1 MVGKILGR
9 MAKDW
14 FLAGM
19 VSAVA
24 LAVIFPEFGSI
35 GGAMHAEQVSNWGI
49 FMIFLL
55 HGLALSTEHLR
66 RGMSRWKLH
75 VLVQALTYVVFPLL
89 YFPFRAAFG
98 GLMPAGLLLG
108 FLYLCALPST
118 VSSSVA
124 MTAIARGNVPAAIFN
139 ATLSSLLG
147 IVLTPSI
154 VELIEGVQGTGGL
167 SFSHAVTNIA
177 LMLLLPFVLGQ
188 ALRPVF
194 GKLAQKYK
202 KWINTFDKLVILVL
216 VYGTFCD
223 SVKSGLWTHT
233 GLNVLVVTLG
243 GTVLFLGL
251 VLCLSSWLGKKLG
264 LPVEDRITAVF
275 CGSKKTLASG
285 VPMAR
290 LIFGA
295 NPALGLIVLPIMFYH
310 PLQLFVCSVLA
321 ARYARRDEAAAH
333 GHGAAL
339 AGSPA
344 LEAVRVRS

>member
-1 MVGKILGR
+1 MVGKILEK

-19 VSAVA
+19 VLAVA
-24 LAVIFPEFGSI
+24 LATVFPEFGSI

-75 VLVQALTYVVFPLL
+75 LLVQAMTFVVFPIL
-89 YFPFRAAFG
+89 YFPFRALFG
-98 GLMPAGLLLG
+98 GLMPSGLLLG

-154 VELIEGVQGTGGL
+154 VELIEGVQGAGGL
-167 SFSHAVTNIA
+167 SFGHAVVNIS

-188 ALRPVF
+188 VLRPFF
-194 GKLAQKYK
+194 GKLASRHK
-202 KWINTFDKLVILVL
+202 KFINTFDKLVIVVL

-233 GLNVLVVTLG
+233 GLEVLVVTLG
-243 GTVLFLGL
+243 GAALLLALALF
-251 VLCLSSWLGKKLG
+251 LSSWIGKRMG
-264 LPVEDRITAVF
+264 MPVEDRITAVF

-310 PLQLFVCSVLA
+310 PLQLFVCSLLA
-321 ARYARRDEAAAH
+321 SRYARRDTVSA
-333 GHGAAL
+333 
-339 AGSPA
+339 SPVA
-344 LEAVRVRS
+344 DLMPGVPAVEAVRVRS